1 MRKRTALAW
10 LVALLLV
17 VGLVLQSSGSSAEC
31 AWVLWGQ
38 DEEFW
43 SYSLLNLFPGPSR
56 KNAYIVAEYRDREQC
71 LQSQIAFLHEQWKSW
86 DTPEAKEDIKKFGGL
101 RRVSNYACV
110 PLPLKP
116 TLIDHNGWK

>member
-1 MRKRTALAW
+1 MMQLARRAS
-10 LVALLLV
+10 LVVVFLLLAS
-17 VGLVLQSSGSSAEC
+17 VGTACAEC

-43 SYSLLNLFPGPSR
+43 SYKLFNLFPGPTR
-56 KNAYIVAEYRDREQC
+56 RDAFIVGEYRNQDQC
-71 LQSQIAFLHEQWKSW
+71 LGAKSASIHAQMQLW
-86 DTPEAKEDIKKFGGL
+86 DTPEAKADIEKFGGL

-116 TLIDHNGWK
+116 SYIDHIGWK